1 MDSNWILEQIMDT
14 PERELE
20 TQGEL
25 AKIVAAIDAEDFELA
40 RRLLQDLER
49 SVGLFPELQGA
60 RSMVDRLEILL
71 PDEKDP

>member
-25 AKIVAAIDAEDFELA
+25 AKIVAAIDAKDFELA